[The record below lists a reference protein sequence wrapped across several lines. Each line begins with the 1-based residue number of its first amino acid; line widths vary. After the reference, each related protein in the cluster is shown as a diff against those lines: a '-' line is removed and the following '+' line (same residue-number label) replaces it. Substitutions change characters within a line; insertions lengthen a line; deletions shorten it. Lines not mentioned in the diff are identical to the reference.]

1 MNGVYSGDDEVLNF
15 RQSVLLPRDFRM
27 NIKVEN
33 EYIVFKT
40 LCYAVEKILA
50 DSERGDL
57 FLIVPDWLTSMN
69 YGELF
74 DILKTAG
81 SRMYLIPESIFLAL
95 CPEIENGTP
104 HLKISCGAVKYDFE
118 ISVEGDSRF
127 IEIEKVERPMQE
139 ERISEGKIVEMFH
152 GIHNHAFIYKMFV
165 RKRRLFVAEVNG
177 SGVNINE
184 NEGYKFDSVKKF
196 KLIEIFDKYPV
207 SRILFDFKSDL
218 LEKNMPG
225 GVEAKIFLE
234 SEYFKI
240 NLSAENGRKV
250 FNKSIKLNNNIS
262 GVMIYD
268 AVV

>member
-15 RQSVLLPRDFRM
+15 RQSVLLPRDYRI

-40 LCYAVEKILA
+40 LSYAIETILA
-50 DSERGDL
+50 DGERGYL
-57 FLIVPDWLTSMN
+57 FLIVPDWITSLN
-69 YGELF
+69 YGGLF
-74 DILKTAG
+74 DVLKTAG

-95 CPEIENGTP
+95 CPEIENGVP

-118 ISVEGDSRF
+118 ISNESDSRF
-127 IEIEKVERPMQE
+127 IEIEKVERPLQD

-152 GIHNHAFIYKMFV
+152 GIHNHAFMYKMFV
-165 RKRRLFVAEVNG
+165 KKRRTFVAEVNG
-177 SGVNINE
+177 SGVYINE
-184 NEGYKFDSVKKF
+184 NEGYKFAGVKKI
-196 KLIEIFDKYPV
+196 KLIEMFDKYPV

-218 LEKNMPG
+218 LEKNISCEL
-225 GVEAKIFLE
+225 EAKVFIE
-234 SEYFKI
+234 SDNFKI
-240 NLSAENGRKV
+240 NLSAENGRNV
-250 FNKSIKLNNNIS
+250 FNKAIKLNNNIS